1 MFKIDI
7 VDENLDINNISQYA
21 EIPLFQKIKIVEE
34 FGTKGYLYITSD
46 QTKFFDQLDYYTL
59 NNNKIKNGFL
69 FNVEYVNFQDK
80 TYSLKF
86 EFENSKTYL
95 FNLKSSVCF
104 NCSFGMYT
112 LDQTNCNT
120 CPIGANCENSTL
132 FVLKGINHLN
142 LSNFIIFRFLEKD
155 QNNIPMQSST

>member
-1 MFKIDI
+1 MSQF
-7 VDENLDINNISQYA
+7 QYA

-86 EFENSKTYL
+86 EFEIL
-95 FNLKSSVCF
+95 
-104 NCSFGMYT
+104 NCTKWQY
-112 LDQTNCNT
+112 
-120 CPIGANCENSTL
+120 
-132 FVLKGINHLN
+132 KGILYN
-142 LSNFIIFRFLEKD
+142 
-155 QNNIPMQSST
+155 M